1 MEFIVRF
8 LISFFILYTFSFAS
22 SDEVTIKRHILF
34 SNDDAEEHM
43 NGVVDLIS
51 TDLEMCWE
59 EDVQAV
65 ALRFKNIDIPKGAFI
80 KNAYIQFETDEVSDI
95 ETILNIYIQDTL
107 NPPFFINTPFNIT
120 SRKKSSLKVVWRPS
134 AWRREGERGIRQRTP
149 NLSSL
154 INYFINKKGYKRGG
168 SIVFII
174 RGAGKRVAKAFLDNK
189 KSSIES
195 APTLYITYS
204 LKKPSKRD
212 NKSLWKASSLLGKI
226 VINEILTSN
235 GNVNYDPDFKNFSDW
250 IELYNNTNKTINL
263 KGFYLS
269 NDWENLKKWRFPSV
283 KLKSHSYLIIWADGK
298 DVKLKAL
305 HTNFK
310 LSKKSSFVILSDKDA
325 NVIDSIAYPKQ
336 SYDISYGRGENGY
349 FFMYPSPKKKNLVGF
364 KDKKRSKKVV
374 FSIESGFYD
383 KPIKVILK
391 AKSKDT
397 KIYYTLDGS
406 TPNLNSNIYKKP
418 IKIKRSSVL
427 KAIAIEKNRFPSK
440 VVMHTY
446 LIDEKASL
454 PVISIGVDK
463 KYLYDKNIG
472 IVSNYE
478 KDWLRAAS
486 IEYIKNN
493 EIKFRA
499 NVGIKISGN
508 NTRWYPQKSF
518 AIFFKKRFGD
528 KILKY
533 PLFRD
538 KPYIKKIKS
547 FTLRNSGTYW
557 GHSLISEGIIHQIA
571 MKNMDIDAQ
580 SYQPCVV
587 FINGKY
593 EGIYNIRERMNK
605 DYIRSNYKIKNNID
619 LIEHDE
625 YYDSVKS
632 GNIDGWYELTDF
644 IRTKNIKKSNIYK
657 KVALKLDI
665 DEFIN
670 HLIIESFFANS
681 SIAHNVKRWRIRGGK
696 WRSMLFDLDRGFQDP
711 NDNVLGYIL
720 DNNKV
725 NIPFVYLIQNR
736 DFKIRFLSRYFS
748 HLNITFKPSFI
759 DKFISK
765 AAKEIEPEIRRHFNR
780 WPYDKDHNRVSLKT
794 WQKDIQKLYYFSHH
808 REKIVRDKLKEVF
821 DLKGEPI
828 LRVFSS
834 PKISLTVDGIK
845 IKKAYKGIYFNGAKV
860 ILKAKAKKGCE
871 FKGWSNGKTNDTI
884 ILNLTKDIN
893 ITAFAKCR

>member
-1 MEFIVRF
+1 MEFF
-8 LISFFILYTFSFAS
+8 KFFISIFILFYNLSFANS
-22 SDEVTIKRHILF
+22 NEITIKRHILF
-34 SNDDAEEHM
+34 SNDDAEEHL
-43 NGVVDLIS
+43 NGAMDLIS

-80 KNAYIQFETDEVSDI
+80 KNAYIQFETDEASDV
-95 ETILNIYIQDTL
+95 ETILNIYIQDAL
-107 NPPFFINTPFNIT
+107 DPPFFLNTPFNIT
-120 SRKKSSLKVVWRPS
+120 SRKKSALKVVWKPPP
-134 AWRREGERGIRQRTP
+134 WRKEGERGIRQRTP

-154 INYFINKKGYKRGG
+154 INYFINKKGYRRGD

-174 RGAGKRVAKAFLDNK
+174 RGAGKRVAKAFVDNK

-195 APTLYITYS
+195 APTLYITYL
-204 LKKPSKRD
+204 LKKTLTKS
-212 NKSLWKASSLLGKI
+212 NKPLWRVSPLLGKI
-226 VINEILTSN
+226 VINEILASN
-235 GNVNYDPDFKNFSDW
+235 GNVNYDPDFKSFSDW
-250 IELYNNTNKTINL
+250 IELYNDTNKTINL

-269 NDWENLKKWRFPSV
+269 DDWKNLKKWRFPSV
-283 KLKSHSYLIIWADGK
+283 KLNPHSYLLIWADGK
-298 DVKLKAL
+298 DVKSKAL

-310 LSKKSSFVILSDKDA
+310 LSKKSASVILSDKDA

-336 SYDISYGRGENGY
+336 SYDISYGRGEDGY
-349 FFMYPSPKKKNLVGF
+349 FFMNPSPKERNLIGF
-364 KDKKRSKKVV
+364 KNRKRSKKVV
-374 FSIESGFYD
+374 FSLDSGFYN
-383 KPIKVILK
+383 KPIEVILK
-391 AKSKDT
+391 GKSKNT

-406 TPNLNSNIYKKP
+406 TPNLDSNIYKKP
-418 IKIKRSSVL
+418 IKINHSSVL
-427 KAIAIEKNRFPSK
+427 KAIAVEKNRFPSK

-446 LIDEKASL
+446 LINEKASL
-454 PVISIGVDK
+454 PVISIGVDE
-463 KYLYDKNIG
+463 KYLYDKKIG

-493 EIKFRA
+493 KTQFRT
-499 NVGIKISGN
+499 NIGIKISGN

-528 KILKY
+528 KVLKY

-538 KPYIKKIKS
+538 KPYIKEIKS

-605 DYIRSNYKIKNNID
+605 DYIRSNYKIKNGID

-632 GNIDGWYELTDF
+632 GNIDGWYELIDF
-644 IRTKNIKKSNIYK
+644 IRTNDIKKSNIYRK
-657 KVALKLDI
+657 AVSKLDI

-670 HLIIESFFANS
+670 HLIVESFFANS
-681 SIAHNVKRWRIRGGK
+681 SIGHNVKRWRVKGGR
-696 WRSMLFDLDRGFQDP
+696 WRSMLFDLDRGFQNP

-720 DNNKV
+720 DNNKA
-725 NIPFVYLIQNR
+725 NLPFVYLIQNK
-736 DFKIRFLSRYFS
+736 DFKIKFLSRYFS
-748 HLNITFKPSFI
+748 HLNTTFKPSFI
-759 DKFISK
+759 DRFISK
-765 AAKEIEPEIRRHFNR
+765 AAKEIEPEVRRHFNR

-794 WQKDIQKLYYFSHH
+794 WRKDIQKLYYFSHY
-808 REKIVRDKLKEVF
+808 RGKVVRNKLREVF
-821 DLKGEPI
+821 NLKGAPI
-828 LRVFSS
+828 LRVFPSS
-834 PKISLTVDGIK
+834 KLSLTIDGIK
-845 IKKAYKGIYFNGAKV
+845 IKKAYKGIYFDEAKV
-860 ILKAKAKKGCE
+860 VLRAKAKEGCE
-871 FKGWSNGKTNDTI
+871 FKKWSNGETNDTI
-884 ILNLTKDIN
+884 ILNLNKDIN
-893 ITAFAKCR
+893 ITAFAKCK